1 MTHHYMVT
9 GTHTG
14 IGKTVASAL
23 LVAAL
28 DATYWKPVQS
38 GLDEETDSE
47 FVLRVSG
54 CKPDDIYP
62 ERFRLKFP
70 ASPHFSSELEN
81 ITIRLDDFKLPN
93 THGRN
98 LIVEGA
104 GGVLVPF
111 NRSLLQIDWFKKAG
125 LPVIIVA
132 STQLGTIN
140 HTLLTVESLKSRQ
153 IPIHSIL
160 LNGPENKDNRLTLE
174 QFSGL
179 PVSGWI
185 PVMNQPPNRHL
196 LLDIFNNHFD
206 PTLFKL

>member
-1 MTHHYMVT
+1 MIT

-14 IGKTVASAL
+14 IGKTVASSL

-28 DATYWKPVQS
+28 DARYWKPVQS
-38 GLDEETDSE
+38 GLEEETDSE

-54 CKPDDIYP
+54 CNSDDIYP

-81 ITIRLDDFKLPN
+81 ITISMDDFHLPDFG
-93 THGRN
+93 GRN
-98 LIVEGA
+98 WIVEGA
-104 GGVLVPF
+104 GGVMVPL
-111 NRSLLQIDWFKKAG
+111 NRKVLQIDWFKKAG

-153 IPIHSIL
+153 IPIHSII
-160 LNGPENKDNRLTLE
+160 LNGPENKDNRLTIE
-174 QFSGL
+174 QFSGIS
-179 PVSGWI
+179 VSGWI
-185 PVMNQPPNRHL
+185 PVMNQSPGRQI

-206 PTLFKL
+206 QTLFKS